1 MSDRSM
7 WKMLH
12 LLYTLRPGQRG
23 LSDQQLAE
31 AGIDCDPDTIQPLV
45 GSGVASK
52 VDGLYSLTEPTK
64 MILRSC
70 VVANRRWPADDMWV
84 DHPSAFV
91 VMPFSE
97 PWSSTVFQS
106 MIQPG
111 ITDAGLACIRGDSL
125 IRVGDLTQNVWG
137 SILHAGIVVADVT
150 ALNANV
156 FYELGLAHALGKD
169 AFILKQA
176 GSKVPADI
184 GGSHYYEY
192 DPQSL
197 AAGRMWL
204 KAELSQWAA
213 LTKAAAVKQILG
225 K

>member
-12 LLYTLRPGQRG
+12 LLYTLRPGQAG
-23 LSDQQLAE
+23 LSDQQLAD
-31 AGIDCDPDTIQPLV
+31 AGIDCGPDTIQPLV
-45 GSGVASK
+45 GTGVVAQTA
-52 VDGLYSLTEPTK
+52 GLYSLTESTS

-84 DHPSAFV
+84 DYPSAFI

-97 PWSSTVFQS
+97 PWSDTVFRN
-106 MIQPG
+106 MIEPG
-111 ITDAGLACIRGDSL
+111 VTDAGLACIRGDNL

-137 SILHAGIVVADVT
+137 SLMHAGIIVADVT

-169 AFILKQA
+169 TFILKQA
-176 GSKVPADI
+176 GAKVPADI
-184 GGSHYYEY
+184 AGGHYYEY
-192 DPQSL
+192 DQRSL
-197 AAGRMWL
+197 ADGRAWL
-204 KAELSQWAA
+204 KKELSQWATA
-213 LTKAAAVKQILG
+213 MRAAAVKQVLG